1 MALIDLK
8 VQCSVLALLVNGI
21 KEEWLKPKICY
32 LFYSSIF
39 HCMFFF
45 FYLQNVEYVYFLNN
59 VLFLHIVS
67 WGEFETKLQSLIQA
81 EFFPEDL
88 MRLENCL

>member
-1 MALIDLK
+1 ML
-8 VQCSVLALLVNGI
+8 SLLFIYISLYV
-21 KEEWLKPKICY
+21 
-32 LFYSSIF
+32 
-39 HCMFFF
+39 FF

-81 EFFPEDL
+81 EFFPEGL